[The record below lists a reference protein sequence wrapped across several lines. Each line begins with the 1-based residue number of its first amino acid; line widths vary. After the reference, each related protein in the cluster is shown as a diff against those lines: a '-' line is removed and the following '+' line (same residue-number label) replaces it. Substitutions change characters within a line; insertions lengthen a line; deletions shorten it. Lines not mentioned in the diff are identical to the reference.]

1 MNGEGKMDDR
11 KGTQRPDLS
20 FQSSQ
25 EGEEKGWMI
34 SEGQNKCLVRK
45 RLLVTPEM
53 ENRKTE
59 VSRDHVADFV
69 YVTYRDPITEVYWS
83 EKLDVK

>member
-1 MNGEGKMDDR
+1 MDD
-11 KGTQRPDLS
+11 KGGIQRPDLS
-20 FQSSQ
+20 SQSSQ

-45 RLLVTPEM
+45 RVLVTPEM
-53 ENRKTE
+53 EHRKTE
-59 VSRDHVADFV
+59 VSRDRVANLV

-83 EKLDVK
+83 EKLDAK